1 MIFPLKT
8 VMKTSWISQ
17 QPAMF
22 DGTEERPSAAQQG
35 IAFLVA
41 YLLGAIQLLRML
53 RLILTRRLGKNHWGR
68 VPPRWEWEHT
78 GIFHGLYSQQYDIL
92 GLVDLNMGYGINI
105 CQSGFKPSILGDSIP
120 KQIRTRS
127 LLRVHSLTRPATLCA
142 WNMFILVIQHGN
154 GIEFKTPLNSFGPT
168 VLLVIRKSGDIFTTK
183 RGAVPPISVLPS
195 GKLTVCDIENGPLI
209 VDLAI
214 NSMVIFYSYVSPHKN
229 HGDVL

>member
-1 MIFPLKT
+1 
-8 VMKTSWISQ
+8 MKTSWISQ

-68 VPPRWEWEHT
+68 VPPRWEWECSLEYFMVYIT
-78 GIFHGLYSQQYDIL
+78 NINQQYDIL
-92 GLVDLNMGYGINI
+92 GLADLNMGYGINI

-127 LLRVHSLTRPATLCA
+127 LLRVHSLARPATLCA

-168 VLLVIRKSGDIFTTK
+168 VLLVIRKSLLVVTYS
-183 RGAVPPISVLPS
+183 PPKGVQ
-195 GKLTVCDIENGPLI
+195 
-209 VDLAI
+209 
-214 NSMVIFYSYVSPHKN
+214 FHQ
-229 HGDVL
+229 